1 MKNIEIVSKVV
12 SREGEAK
19 HSPSKDISSANL
31 SDYLLKSI
39 WDKVWEIRTDSQ
51 GTEYI
56 FCKLPVVTQYGITM
70 YSGDGVDVPSLASGL
85 PFDGRTI
92 WYNPDTQQIEVIGG
106 TGGGSGEGVSNF
118 WDLSG
123 IPSWI
128 TNSKP
133 KYSYSEIEGT
143 PDLTKYAL
151 VSQIP
156 SLSGY
161 ATESWVLQKNYATK
175 ATTLSG
181 YGITDAYTKT
191 NVDDLLKSY
200 VTLGGTQTITGEK
213 NFTGGLKVN
222 GSPIYYDTEKKYWKL
237 EGDLLV
243 TGGVTMYGSDSS
255 FTPSTIMDA
264 IAVDGTTISKSG
276 GVLKVIGGTGGGVAD
291 SVAWANITGK
301 PTFATVAT
309 SGKYSDLSGTPSSL
323 PASDVYSWAKAA
335 NKPSYS
341 WSEIT
346 SKPTWIGSSKPTYSY
361 SEITGAISTTELQN
375 YLTQNSYLNV
385 TSGDNRYLK
394 LSGGTINSSFG
405 GLEIK
410 RNNDYASAVKYSNT
424 SGVLGYIGFNDNFN
438 PMLWDKSKGELGVI
452 LHSGNYSQ
460 YALPLSGGAMT
471 GPIQVGSFISFGVA
485 GENFYLGSPS
495 YPLLIRSNGDAK
507 LNGNTIWH
515 SGNDGDGSGLEADLL
530 DGKHLSDILAS
541 NVASADALKKTW
553 TEDPNYATGSNTV
566 KIISNTTGSSGNY
579 ATGYSSGLSV
589 ISSYVGWQLMSDGGS
604 VENPYFRSLQDNGNW
619 NPWRKLAFI
628 DDNVASATKL
638 QTARTIWGQ
647 SFDGTGNVSGDIYV
661 VSKSS
666 TGTNED
672 SGIIRF
678 NGVFDPSQ
686 NFVQGPSIRAMGNI
700 GYGMHRFAIF
710 QHYGNDYV
718 SESEVF
724 SILPNGNVGIGTTS
738 PSSKLDVHGALKI
751 LDYIDVREPNTKNRF
766 TVYVYS
772 NISRLYSYNDDT
784 GYNDLYV
791 GQNSTNAIVV
801 KANGNVGIGT
811 GSPTYKLDVTGTFN
825 ASSNAT
831 IGGTLS
837 VTGSTTLSSGLNVN
851 GAIIQQN
858 GENRFAYGTYRDP
871 ASGISSAIKV
881 SGGISQFEGDVLLC
895 TSGSYNVGIGTT
907 NPAQKLHVSGNILAT
922 GGITMYSMRALKN
935 VVDERGLSLNELST
949 IKPTRYTWKDGRDNR
964 LHFGGIADDIQQ
976 VLPEVVYS
984 TSDGILAM
992 DYGNAAFAVASSLIQ
1007 PVVDHEKRIAMLEE
1021 ENKQLRQEV
1030 ERLKAS

>member
-1 MKNIEIVSKVV
+1 
-12 SREGEAK
+12 
-19 HSPSKDISSANL
+19 
-31 SDYLLKSI
+31 
-39 WDKVWEIRTDSQ
+39 
-51 GTEYI
+51 
-56 FCKLPVVTQYGITM
+56 M
-70 YSGDGVDVPSLASGL
+70 YSGYGVDIPSLASGL

-133 KYSYSEIEGT
+133 KYTYSEIEGT

-191 NVDDLLKSY
+191 NVDDLLLAY
-200 VTLGGTQTITGEK
+200 VTLSGSQTITGEK
-213 NFTGGLKVN
+213 NFTGGLKVD

-323 PASDVYSWAKAA
+323 PASDVYSWAKAST
-335 NKPSYS
+335 KPSYS

-394 LSGGTINSSFG
+394 LSGGTISGTYGALTIHRAN
-405 GLEIK
+405 E
-410 RNNDYASAVKYSNT
+410 NASLIKYSNT
-424 SGVLGYIGFNDNFN
+424 SGVLGYLGFYS
-438 PMLWDKSKGELGVI
+438 SKEPFVFKGTDI
-452 LHSGNYSQ
+452 TTPY
-460 YALPLSGGAMT
+460 
-471 GPIQVGSFISFGVA
+471 
-485 GENFYLGSPS
+485 
-495 YPLLIRSNGDAK
+495 K
-507 LNGNTIWH
+507 IWH
-515 SGNDGDGSGLEADLL
+515 EGNDGSGSGLDADML
-530 DGKHLSDILAS
+530 DGYHVTHFMSYIKGSGYVQANLLNSELW
-541 NVASADALKKTW
+541 NVAGGDGYIEYYDNSTW
-553 TEDPNYATGSNTV
+553 FNSRWGKVLAHYGFDGDLR
-566 KIISNTTGSSGNY
+566 GN
-579 ATGYSSGLSV
+579 AS
-589 ISSYVGWQLMSDGGS
+589 
-604 VENPYFRSLQDNGNW
+604 
-619 NPWRKLAFI
+619 
-628 DDNVASATKL
+628 SATKL
-638 QTARTIWGQ
+638 QTARSIWGR
-647 SFDGTGNVSGDIYV
+647 SFDGTSDISGSLYITNNNAIYIKDTSDNWLNQIEVSSGNA
-661 VSKSS
+661 
-666 TGTNED
+666 
-672 SGIIRF
+672 F
-678 NGVFDPSQ
+678 
-686 NFVQGPSIRAMGNI
+686 NI
-700 GYGMHRFAIF
+700 GYSSGGRGYSTLLYGGDITLKVGISRVTSLYIDSNRNGEYNGKFTFKRASQVPLYISNTDSSITDVCARFVVNNAYKASIGTNSGD
-710 QHYGNDYV
+710 YLLRYNADLSKSYVIWDSGNDGHNSGLDADTLDGYH
-718 SESEVF
+718 
-724 SILPNGNVGIGTTS
+724 
-738 PSSKLDVHGALKI
+738 SSAFM
-751 LDYIDVREPNTKNRF
+751 NF
-766 TVYVYS
+766 TA
-772 NISRLYSYNDDT
+772 T
-784 GYNDLYV
+784 GGYV
-791 GQNSTNAIVV
+791 GASM
-801 KANGNVGIGT
+801 GNE
-811 GSPTYKLDVTGTFN
+811 
-825 ASSNAT
+825 
-831 IGGTLS
+831 TLS
-837 VTGSTTLSSGLNVN
+837 K
-851 GAIIQQN
+851 Q
-858 GENRFAYGTYRDP
+858 
-871 ASGISSAIKV
+871 ASGNGYIEFYDSA
-881 SGGISQFEGDVLLC
+881 GGWFNFRL
-895 TSGSYNVGIGTT
+895 
-907 NPAQKLHVSGNILAT
+907 GNILTA

-935 VVDERGLSLNELST
+935 VVDERGLSLSELST

-984 TSDGILAM
+984 TSDGILTM

-1007 PVVDHEKRIAMLEE
+1007 PVVDHEKRIAMLEA
-1021 ENKQLRQEV
+1021 ENKKLIQEI
-1030 ERLKAS
+1030 ERLKSA